1 MTDTQINITMSYTFG
16 QLHKSI
22 LQCHI
27 LLVNYT
33 NQYYNVIYFWSTTQ
47 INITMSYTFGH
58 CHCKQSLN
66 TIAVHIYMKV

>member
-1 MTDTQINITMSYTFG
+1 MTTMIDRYTNQYYNVIYF
-16 QLHKSI
+16 
-22 LQCHI
+22 
-27 LLVNYT
+27 NYT

-66 TIAVHIYMKV
+66 TIAVHIYMKVSQLTNTH